1 MAASVVTVAG
11 ICNSVGDGVLF
22 DIPPR
27 WRVQYAPCIAGQSS
41 VPFPSPHASSQ
52 CTRQPPPP
60 LLIIRCSTTRSSWR
74 WVARPIA
81 AIVATMASFNSTT
94 PFNFWPMSIVSKRSP
109 VSAAAEHL
117 FSNEDSLSSLIDTL
131 KWINT
136 MKCLTDTA
144 FAIMWTRFFYT
155 AVRAHIPAS
164 TTQVVRGSWT
174 SYAGCWQNG
183 SLYFTAKP

>member
-1 MAASVVTVAG
+1 MTT
-11 ICNSVGDGVLF
+11 
-22 DIPPR
+22 
-27 WRVQYAPCIAGQSS
+27 
-41 VPFPSPHASSQ
+41 H
-52 CTRQPPPP
+52 T
-60 LLIIRCSTTRSSWR
+60 STTAAVVNNTMFYDAMV
-74 WVARPIA
+74 VAVGRNRGDDGL
-81 AIVATMASFNSTT
+81 VQQLN